1 MMSTLFVVLFYSSGM
16 PVLYL
21 LAGLFFTF
29 TFFVNKLL
37 FLRYYQRTENTLS
50 RDLPMYSA
58 EVL

>member
-37 FLRYYQRTENTLS
+37 FLRYY
-50 RDLPMYSA
+50 
-58 EVL
+58 